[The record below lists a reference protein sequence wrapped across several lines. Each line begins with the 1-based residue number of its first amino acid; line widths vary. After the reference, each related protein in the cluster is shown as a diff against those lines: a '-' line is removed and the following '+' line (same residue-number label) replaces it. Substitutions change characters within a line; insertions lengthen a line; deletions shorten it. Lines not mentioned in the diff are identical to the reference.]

1 MRFPVATL
9 LLIVGLVPATA
20 GEYAFRN
27 RHPIVF
33 SGGRAHISPFPMG
46 KRAADIWA
54 SDACWRGC
62 SSRGGWRLD
71 TCLSV
76 MNAEQC
82 RARLDADDRAC
93 LRQCRVSGG
102 PLLNIT
108 D

>member
-1 MRFPVATL
+1 MRFPIAIL
-9 LLIVGLVPATA
+9 LLIVGLAPAAA

-27 RHPIVF
+27 RHPVVF
-33 SGGRAHISPFPMG
+33 PGGHVHVSPFPMS

-62 SSRGGWRLD
+62 SSRGGW
-71 TCLSV
+71 TFEACLATAST
-76 MNAEQC
+76 EQC
-82 RARLDADDRAC
+82 RARLDNDDRAC